1 MVQADLLEYAKD
13 IQARLADITCCLEKQ
28 EIHTVRKEGYPT
40 GPGYEELTSARLSLL
55 ETANDLQYLAMG
67 PTEWLKMTLAV
78 NKHDHLCY
86 YMIDQFNIHQSV
98 PLNGEISYEE
108 LSAACGLPV
117 DPYAVSSA
125 MPCSIT
131 LFREP
136 NPGYVA
142 HSDAS
147 SVFVTDAKMAAWL
160 GHNYDEVFRCL
171 HAVPDAIRNHP
182 TSADPGHTPCG
193 VVFNQPKG
201 FFAGLLQDQPWR
213 ASRFE
218 HHDASH
224 IVRGY
229 DWGQYGNGLVVDRIG
244 PPPGCRRTMQ
254 FQVHDFF
261 HPNPQTTADVYLLR
275 HIIHDW
281 GDDYAS
287 KILWNIASV
296 MKPTARIIVVDIV
309 IPEPGTL
316 PWQAHRMIRSMDLQ
330 MMRTKQDW
338 RKLLANS
345 NSKLNILS
353 ISQPPY
359 SVASIIEIGLVH

>member
-1 MVQADLLEYAKD
+1 
-13 IQARLADITCCLEKQ
+13 
-28 EIHTVRKEGYPT
+28 
-40 GPGYEELTSARLSLL
+40 
-55 ETANDLQYLAMG
+55 
-67 PTEWLKMTLAV
+67 
-78 NKHDHLCY
+78 
-86 YMIDQFNIHQSV
+86 MIDQFNIHQSV

-117 DPYAVSSA
+117 DPLRRVLRHA
-125 MPCSIT
+125 MLNH

-218 HHDASH
+218 QSMQAVTQGSHDASH

-229 DWGQYGNGLVVDRIG
+229 DWGQYGNGLVVDVGGSSGFQSVAIAECFPNLRFVIQDIEDHSKILLEN
-244 PPPGCRRTMQ
+244 RTAAGLSSDMQ

-330 MMRTKQDW
+330 MMVMVNGKERTKQDW